1 MRIEKYLDDLRDKL
15 GVKTD
20 KEVIAKLGWSTGT
33 ISNWRKGRMFMTNQT
48 AGQVAELLGV
58 PVIQIIAAVEADR
71 EEVTGQKSFWTAFF
85 QRTVSQAAPAALLLA
100 LGASVTNFVT
110 PTTLQAFNHAIAA
123 GQRFAL
129 C

>member
-33 ISNWRKGRMFMTNQT
+33 ISNWRKGRM
-48 AGQVAELLGV
+48 
-58 PVIQIIAAVEADR
+58 
-71 EEVTGQKSFWTAFF
+71 
-85 QRTVSQAAPAALLLA
+85 
-100 LGASVTNFVT
+100 
-110 PTTLQAFNHAIAA
+110 
-123 GQRFAL
+123 